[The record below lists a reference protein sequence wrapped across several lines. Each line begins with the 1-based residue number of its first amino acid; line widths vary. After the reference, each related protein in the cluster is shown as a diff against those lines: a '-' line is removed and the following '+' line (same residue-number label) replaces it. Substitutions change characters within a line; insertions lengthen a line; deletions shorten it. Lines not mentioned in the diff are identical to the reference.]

1 MVEKAEDYKMK
12 ETIIDVK
19 QTFEFVIKVLETIS
33 EKRKNNLLTDKC
45 ISMKEFLDSITG
57 KEDILELRSEL
68 YHQIDQLKFIIQA
81 EIRFF
86 LFPIPEIK
94 QETYEVGK
102 KYMNNFLEW
111 FDAEEK
117 ITVEEILKL
126 LDEEIYLLEEAKVFL
141 DQVNI
146 DEE

>member
-1 MVEKAEDYKMK
+1 MQES
-12 ETIIDVK
+12 IIDIK

-33 EKRKNNLLTDKC
+33 EKRKNNLLTDRC

-68 YHQIDQLKFIIQA
+68 YHQIDQLKFIVQA

-111 FDAEEK
+111 FNSEDK

>member
-1 MVEKAEDYKMK
+1 MQES
-12 ETIIDVK
+12 TIDIK

-33 EKRKNNLLTDKC
+33 EKRKNKLLTDKC
-45 ISMKEFLDSITG
+45 ISMKESLDSISG
-57 KEDILELRSEL
+57 KETIHELRSEL
-68 YHQIDQLKFIIQA
+68 YHQIDQLKFIVQA

-94 QETYEVGK
+94 QETYELGK

-111 FDAEEK
+111 FNSEVN
-117 ITVEEILKL
+117 ITIEEILKL

-141 DQVNI
+141 DQI
-146 DEE
+146 ILDEE

>member
-1 MVEKAEDYKMK
+1 MK

-45 ISMKEFLDSITG
+45 ISMKDSLDSIISND
-57 KEDILELRSEL
+57 DILELRSEL